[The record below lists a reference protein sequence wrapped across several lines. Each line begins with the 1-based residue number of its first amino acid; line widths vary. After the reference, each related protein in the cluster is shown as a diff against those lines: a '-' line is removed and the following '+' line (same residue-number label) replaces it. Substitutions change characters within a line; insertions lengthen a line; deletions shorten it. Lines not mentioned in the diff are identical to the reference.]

1 MCLAST
7 DHASMMSNNTK
18 AAGPESLTRK
28 EPDRGNLLLRD
39 FLPNIR
45 IIWRREEVT
54 VEVAG
59 AVECLVVVSECFLA
73 IQQHFCGIAMFP
85 CHKKH

>member
-1 MCLAST
+1 MP
-7 DHASMMSNNTK
+7 DDDND
-18 AAGPESLTRK
+18 AGPELSTEK
-28 EPDRGNLLLRD
+28 EPNRGNLLLRD

-59 AVECLVVVSECFLA
+59 AVECLVVVSECFLT

-85 CHKKH
+85 CHHKHSEVY